1 MTEKNLSGKVVIL
14 TGAGGGL
21 GRAMVAGLA
30 EKGARLALVDI
41 DQAALDA
48 IATKAA
54 ELGGEGSVLSIVA
67 DVGRAEDSERIFEQ
81 TLAEFGG
88 LHVLVNNAGIAI
100 RTLRHDHMNNPLRFW
115 EADIERWQRLMDV
128 NFKGAFMLARQAAPH
143 MIKQGWGRIVN
154 VTTSLDTMLRRHYT
168 PYGPSKAALEA
179 ASCAWAQE
187 LEGTGVSLN
196 VLVPGG
202 LANTGLIA
210 EDAPVDRSAL
220 IQPEVMTAPICWL
233 ASDDSDGVTNC
244 RFVGR
249 DWDTSL
255 PPSQAAEQAK
265 APTAWQGFG
274 TQAVQPELK

>member
-1 MTEKNLSGKVVIL
+1 MTEKNLSSKVVIV

-21 GRAMVAGLA
+21 GRAMVLGLA

-41 DQAALDA
+41 DQAALDP
-48 IATKAA
+48 IAKQAV
-54 ELGGEGSVLSIVA
+54 ELNGQGSVLSIIA
-67 DVGRAEDSERIFEQ
+67 DVGLVEDSERIFEQ
-81 TLAEFGG
+81 TLAKFGS

-115 EADIERWQRLMDV
+115 EADVERWQRLMDV
-128 NFKGAFMLARQAAPH
+128 NFKGPFMLARQAAPH

-202 LANTGLIA
+202 LANTGDPAGGHDGTYLLA
-210 EDAPVDRSAL
+210 GLRRLGRRNQLPFRRPRLGHQPAPVPSGRTSKSSHSLARLRHPGGPARSQVVW
-220 IQPEVMTAPICWL
+220 IF
-233 ASDDSDGVTNC
+233 S
-244 RFVGR
+244 VG
-249 DWDTSL
+249 L
-255 PPSQAAEQAK
+255 
-265 APTAWQGFG
+265 
-274 TQAVQPELK
+274 LKIA

>member
-1 MTEKNLSGKVVIL
+1 MSEKNLSSKVVII

-21 GRAMVAGLA
+21 GRAMIASLA
-30 EKGARLALVDI
+30 EKGARLVAVDI
-41 DQAALDA
+41 DQTALEA
-48 IATKAA
+48 IVTKAT
-54 ELGGEGSVLSIVA
+54 ELGGEGSVLPIVA
-67 DVGRAEDSERIFEQ
+67 DVGRAEESEKIFEQ
-81 TLAEFGG
+81 TLSEFGG
-88 LHVLVNNAGIAI
+88 VHVVVNNAGIAI
-100 RTLRHDHMNNPLRFW
+100 RTLRHDHMSNPLRFW
-115 EADIERWQRLMDV
+115 EADVERWQRLMDV
-128 NFKGAFMLARQAAPH
+128 NFKGPFMLARQVAPH
-143 MIKQGWGRIVN
+143 MIEQGWGRIVN

-187 LEGTGVSLN
+187 LEGTGVSVN

-249 DWDTSL
+249 DWDPSL
-255 PPSQAAEQAK
+255 SPSQAAEKAK

-274 TQAVQPELK
+274 TQAVQPDLK

>member
-1 MTEKNLSGKVVIL
+1 MTENNLSSKVVIL

-21 GRAMVAGLA
+21 GRAMISGLA
-30 EKGARLALVDI
+30 EKGARLAIVDI
-41 DQAALDA
+41 DEAALDS
-48 IATKAA
+48 IAQKAV
-54 ELGGEGSVLSIVA
+54 ELGGKDSVLPIVA
-67 DVGRAEDSERIFEQ
+67 DVGKSEDSEKILQQ
-81 TLAEFGG
+81 TLSEFGNV
-88 LHVLVNNAGIAI
+88 HVLVNNAGIAI

-115 EADIERWQRLMDV
+115 EADVERWKRLIDV
-128 NFKGAFMLARQAAPH
+128 NFNGAFMLARQVAPH

-179 ASCAWAQE
+179 ASCAWAQD
-187 LEGTGVSLN
+187 LESTGVSVN
-196 VLVPGG
+196 FLVPGG
-202 LANTGLIA
+202 LANTGLIPA
-210 EDAPVDRSAL
+210 DAPVDRSAL

-255 PPSQAAEQAK
+255 APSQAAEQAK

-274 TQAVQPELK
+274 TQAIQPDLK

>member
-1 MTEKNLSGKVVIL
+1 MMSDKNLTSKVVII

-21 GRAMVAGLA
+21 GRAMVSGLA

-41 DQAALDA
+41 DPAALA
-48 IATKAA
+48 SIAEKAVK
-54 ELGGEGSVLSIVA
+54 LGGEVLPIVA
-67 DVGRAEDSERIFEQ
+67 DVGLPEESEKIFQQ
-81 TLAEFGG
+81 TFSHFGAV
-88 LHVLVNNAGIAI
+88 HVLVNNAGIAI
-100 RTLRHDHMNNPLRFW
+100 RTLRHDHMDNPLPFW
-115 EADIERWQRLMDV
+115 EADVELWRRLIDV
-128 NFKGAFMLARQAAPH
+128 NFHGAFMLARQVAPH
-143 MIKQGWGRIVN
+143 MIEQGWGRIVN
-154 VTTSLDTMLRRHYT
+154 VTTSLDTMLRGHYT

-187 LEGTGVSLN
+187 LEGTGVSVN

-210 EDAPVDRSAL
+210 KDAPVDRSTL

-249 DWDTSL
+249 EWDPAL
-255 PPSQAAEQAK
+255 PSSEAAENAK
-265 APTAWQGFG
+265 APAAWQGFG
-274 TQAVQPELK
+274 TQAIQAKFK

>member
-1 MTEKNLSGKVVIL
+1 MSARHLTSKVVII

-21 GRAMVAGLA
+21 GRAMTLGLA

-41 DQAALDA
+41 DQAALDP
-48 IATKAA
+48 IAKKAV
-54 ELGGEGSVLSIVA
+54 ELGGEGSVLSIIA

-81 TLAEFGG
+81 TLAKFGG
-88 LHVLVNNAGIAI
+88 LHVLVNNAGIGM
-100 RTLRHDHMNNPLRFW
+100 RTLRHNHMNEPLRFW

-128 NFKGAFMLARQAAPH
+128 NFKGAFMLARQTAPH
-143 MIKQGWGRIVN
+143 MIGQGWGRIVN
-154 VTTSLDTMLRRHYT
+154 VTTSLDTMLRRTYT

-187 LEGTGVSLN
+187 LESTGVSVN

-202 LANTGLIA
+202 LANTGLIP

-220 IQPEVMTAPICWL
+220 VQPEVMTAPICWL

-255 PPSQAAEQAK
+255 PPSEAAEKSK
-265 APTAWQGFG
+265 APAAWQGFG